1 MNRAK
6 RVIKAFINCVKTGQ
20 YTLDYATVLIEDNEK
35 YGFLTEED
43 KNEFYNEFGMVEET
57 EQEHETE

>member
-1 MNRAK
+1 MTRGK

-20 YTLDYATVLIEDNEK
+20 YTLDYAIVLIEDNEK

-43 KNEFYNEFGMVEET
+43 KNEFYAEFGLMEEET
-57 EQEHETE
+57 KQEEAE